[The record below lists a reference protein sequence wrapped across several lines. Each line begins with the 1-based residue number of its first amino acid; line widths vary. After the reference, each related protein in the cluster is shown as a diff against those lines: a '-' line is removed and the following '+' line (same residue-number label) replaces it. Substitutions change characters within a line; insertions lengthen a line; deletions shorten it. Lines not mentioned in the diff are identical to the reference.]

1 MICVRGRGGDHIVYK
16 VIRIIPVQHI
26 MTNSK
31 LLMAIDLPQ
40 DLIWANMGKDG
51 QKRVTKIPAMREK
64 WALNSHWQNSRQGVE
79 L

>member
-1 MICVRGRGGDHIVYK
+1 
-16 VIRIIPVQHI
+16 
-26 MTNSK
+26 
-31 LLMAIDLPQ
+31 MAIDLPQ